1 MISTQYNFTLPK
13 GLIDKEGN
21 LYRTGMMRLATG
33 ADELIVQ
40 KHPLVLENPAYRML
54 VVLSRTIVQMEEL
67 STISIAIL
75 EDLFLID
82 SDYLQ
87 SFYNQINGW
96 GGEMLAVGESSAIP
110 WIAYTK
116 R

>member
-13 GLIDKEGN
+13 GLVDKEGN
-21 LYRTGMMRLATG
+21 LHRNGLMRLVTG

-40 KHPLVLENPAYRML
+40 KHPLVLENPAYRTL
-54 VVLSRTIVQMEEL
+54 VLLSRTIVRLEEL
-67 STISIAIL
+67 STISVEIL
-75 EDLFLID
+75 ENLFLID

-96 GGEMLAVGESSAIP
+96 GEEIFSVGEQWAIP
-110 WIAYTK
+110 WIACTK